1 MQILLVEDDLQLGK
15 ALCRVLELAGFR
27 VCWLRLLADASK
39 RLTEQHFD
47 LMLLDLG
54 LPDGDGFDS
63 LIEWRN
69 SGEQIPIIIM
79 TARSQR
85 DHLVSSLDSGADDFI
100 SKPVELPE
108 LISRVNAVS
117 RRIAGFSS
125 QLWKVDNITLNPMNH
140 QVSMNEEL
148 LLLSGKE
155 YQLLYELMRNTG
167 NVVRKQELEQR
178 LFGLDDRIESNSLE
192 VHIHNLRRKIGKEK
206 IITVRGIGY
215 LLKKDSE

>member
-1 MQILLVEDDLQLGK
+1 M
-15 ALCRVLELAGFR
+15 
-27 VCWLRLLADASK
+27 CWLRLLADARK

-63 LIEWRN
+63 LVEWRN

-79 TARSQR
+79 TARNQR
-85 DHLVSSLDSGADDFI
+85 DHLVNSLDSGADDFI

-108 LISRVNAVS
+108 LISRVKAVS

-125 QLWKVDNITLNPMNH
+125 QLWKVDNITLNLMNH
-140 QVSMNEEL
+140 QVTLNDEL

-167 NVVRKQELEQR
+167 NVVRKHELEQR
-178 LFGLDDRIESNSLE
+178 LFGLDDKIESNSLE

-206 IITVRGIGY
+206 VITVRGIGY